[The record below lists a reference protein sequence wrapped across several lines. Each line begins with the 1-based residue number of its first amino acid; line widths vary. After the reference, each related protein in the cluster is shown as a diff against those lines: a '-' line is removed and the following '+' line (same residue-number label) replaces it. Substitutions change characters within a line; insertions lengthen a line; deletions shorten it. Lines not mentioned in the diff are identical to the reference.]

1 MRSEKLREEM
11 FFLCQ
16 QWEESGETR
25 ESFCK
30 GHQINI
36 GKFSYW
42 RSQYLSE
49 CRPVAEKS
57 HEDEFIALTPA
68 MNSGMEIRYPNG
80 VILKIPEKTSLAELK
95 ALISLI

>member
-11 FFLCQ
+11 FSLCR

-30 GHQINI
+30 RHQINV

-42 RSQYLSE
+42 RSQYI
-49 CRPVAEKS
+49 AEGEKPQ
-57 HEDEFIALTPA
+57 EDGFIPITPA
-68 MNSGMEIRYPNG
+68 MKSGMEIRYPNG
-80 VILKIPEKTSLAELK
+80 VVLKIPGKTPLAELK
-95 ALISLI
+95 ALICLI

>member
-11 FFLCQ
+11 FSLSR

-30 GHQINI
+30 RHKINI

-42 RSQYLSE
+42 RSQYL
-49 CRPVAEKS
+49 AEKEPQ
-57 HEDEFIALTPA
+57 EDRFIAISPEV
-68 MNSGMEIRYPNG
+68 NSGVEIHYPNG
-80 VILKIPEKTSLAELK
+80 VVLKIPERTPLAELK
-95 ALISLI
+95 ALICLV